1 MAQSKQRGGIP
12 TSLIAEQFDEFVC
25 PFLTEGRRGPRPK
38 LALHAVF
45 NYVLHALY
53 LGCPWKEL
61 LIAKDEDGSPEAH
74 YSRVYRMFRR
84 WLADGCLDVI
94 FANSVFVLILSSF
107 QDESNCGKLLGEI
120 HSRSYVHGK
129 ATSS

>member
-1 MAQSKQRGGIP
+1 MAQSKQRCGIP
-12 TSLIAEQFDEFVC
+12 TSLSVEQFDEFVC

-61 LIAKDEDGSPEAH
+61 PIAKDEDGSPEVH

-84 WLADGCLDVI
+84 WLADGLT
-94 FANSVFVLILSSF
+94 AAS
-107 QDESNCGKLLGEI
+107 
-120 HSRSYVHGK
+120 
-129 ATSS
+129 T